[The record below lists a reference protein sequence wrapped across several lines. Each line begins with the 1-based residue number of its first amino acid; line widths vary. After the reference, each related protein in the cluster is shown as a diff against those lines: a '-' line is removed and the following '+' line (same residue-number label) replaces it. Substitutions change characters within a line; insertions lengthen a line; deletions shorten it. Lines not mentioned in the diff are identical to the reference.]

1 MLSQPRAIQTSEEL
15 SLLIRIFESQDR
27 YGEVVTL
34 LNTENLGVESRI
46 AQNDWSFVRA
56 KISNL
61 EKAGLWEEGIS
72 FTREL
77 LSLPDE
83 AEENGNAKGIQEKD
97 DWCVWKLLLSATE
110 KLGNPE

>member
-15 SLLIRIFESQDR
+15 SLLIKIFESQDR

-34 LNTENLGVESRI
+34 LNSGNLGVDSRI
-46 AQNDWSFVRA
+46 AQGDWSFVRA

-61 EKAGLWEEGIS
+61 GKAGLWEEGLK

-83 AEENGNAKGIQEKD
+83 TDNGNTVGIQERD
-97 DWCVWKLLLSATE
+97 DWSVWKLLLSSTE
-110 KLGNPE
+110 KLEKLE